1 MNFLGHCY
9 LTRHNKNLIAGNLAG
24 DFYKGDLSK
33 FDKTPKHII
42 KGVEIHRFI
51 DSNTDNSPLIQEAA
65 HLLQKSGIKR
75 ISYIATDILL
85 DHYLAKN
92 WIKFSSKNLNKFIRK
107 SYKLTENELQNLPK
121 DFTPLLKQ
129 MKKKDWLGKYKYED
143 GIDLILHKFGHKIPF
158 QNNLH
163 ESFVAYKENEKK
175 IKPLFKAFLK
185 EIDKSVT
192 KEFKLK

>member
-9 LTRHNKNLIAGNLAG
+9 LTRRNKKLIPGNLAG
-24 DFYKGDLSK
+24 DYYKGDLSK
-33 FDKTPKHII
+33 FTETPKHII

-65 HLLQKSGIKR
+65 RLLQESGIRR

-85 DHYLAKN
+85 DHYLAKH
-92 WIKFSSKNLNKFIRK
+92 WKKFSSKNLNRFIQK
-107 SYKLTENELQNLPK
+107 SYKLTENELENLPK
-121 DFTPLLKQ
+121 EFEPL
-129 MKKKDWLGKYKYED
+129 MKSMRKNDWLSTYKYED
-143 GIDLILHKFGHKIPF
+143 GIDLILHKFGHIIPF

-163 ESFVAYKENEKK
+163 ESFAAYKANQKK
-175 IKPLFKAFLK
+175 IDKLFKAFLK

-192 KEFKLK
+192 KKFKLN